1 MSSDYGYINARV
13 RAMKSRLLSR
23 ETLYELLAA
32 RDLTA
37 FADALGSTDFS
48 KDMGEAF
55 SRAPRPAP
63 DLSGPALGLSGPPG
77 PLGLSAV
84 EEGLRRNLCRISAKI
99 LSFAD
104 GRAGE
109 LLGVILERWDLENIK
124 AVLRGKH
131 TRLSKSDIL
140 SGVVPAGRLDEARIS
155 ELAEAEDAKAV
166 ADMLAAW
173 RSPFARPLT
182 KALSAYAQDNN
193 LANLELALDRFY
205 VSAGLETVRGRGKGD
220 RNAAKIRGIL
230 KEQVDV
236 LNLGTALRLRGEALE
251 ESLLVSF
258 WVPGGER
265 ILERHF
271 LALARAES
279 FIQALALTPP
289 SLHLLEKP
297 GGRGDEAAFERA
309 LSRAFAL
316 RCARLYR
323 GDPLAINI
331 PVGYLWMKTLE
342 VANLRLIAR
351 GKAFGLSRP
360 ELEAEL
366 LLV

>member
-13 RAMKSRLLSR
+13 KAMKSRLLSR
-23 ETLYELLAA
+23 ERLYELLAA

-37 FADALGSTDFS
+37 FADTLGSTDFG
-48 KDMGEAF
+48 KDLGEAF
-55 SRAPRPAP
+55 SRAPRPA
-63 DLSGPALGLSGPPG
+63 LGLSGTPG

-84 EEGLRRNLCRISAKI
+84 EEGLRRNLCRTSAKL

-109 LLGVILERWDLENIK
+109 LLGVIVERWDLENIK

-131 TRLSKSDIL
+131 TRLSKPDIL

-166 ADMLAAW
+166 ADMLATW

-182 KALSAYAQDNN
+182 KALSAYAEDNS

-205 VSAGLETVRGRGKGD
+205 VSAGLETVKKGD
-220 RNAAKIRGIL
+220 RNAVLIRGIL

-251 ESLLVSF
+251 ESPLLSY
-258 WVPGGER
+258 WVPGGEK

-279 FIQALALTPP
+279 FTQALALTPP

-297 GGRGDEAAFERA
+297 GGPESPRAGRGDEADFERA

-331 PVGYLWMKTLE
+331 PVGYLGMKTLE

>member
-32 RDLTA
+32 RDLAA
-37 FADALGSTDFS
+37 FADTLGSTDFG
-48 KDMGEAF
+48 KDLGEAF
-55 SRAPRPAP
+55 SRA
-63 DLSGPALGLSGPPG
+63 S
-77 PLGLSAV
+77 GLSAV
-84 EEGLRRNLCRISAKI
+84 EESLRRNLCRTSAK
-99 LSFAD
+99 LLTFAD

-166 ADMLAAW
+166 ADMLATW
-173 RSPFARPLT
+173 HSPFARPLT
-182 KALSAYAQDNN
+182 KALSAYAQDNS

-205 VSAGLETVRGRGKGD
+205 VSAGLETVKKGD
-220 RNAAKIRGIL
+220 RNAALIRGIL
-230 KEQVDV
+230 KGQIDV

-251 ESLLVSF
+251 EGPLVSY
-258 WVPGGER
+258 WMPGGEK
-265 ILERHF
+265 ILERNF

-279 FIQALALTPP
+279 FIQALALAPP

-297 GGRGDEAAFERA
+297 EDEAAFERA
-309 LSRAFAL
+309 LFRAFAL

-331 PVGYLWMKTLE
+331 PVGYLGMKTIE
-342 VANLRLIAR
+342 VTNLRLIAR
-351 GKAFGLSRP
+351 GKAYGLSQA
-360 ELEAEL
+360 ELEKEL
-366 LLV
+366 LLG

>member
-37 FADALGSTDFS
+37 FADTLGSTDFS
-48 KDMGEAF
+48 KDLGEAF

-84 EEGLRRNLCRISAKI
+84 EEGLRRNLCRTSAK
-99 LSFAD
+99 LLTFAD

-166 ADMLAAW
+166 ADMLATW

-182 KALSAYAQDNN
+182 KALSAYAQDNS

-205 VSAGLETVRGRGKGD
+205 VSAGLETVKKGD
-220 RNAAKIRGIL
+220 RNAVLIRGIL
-230 KEQVDV
+230 KGQIDV
-236 LNLGTALRLRGEALE
+236 LNLGTALRLRGKALE
-251 ESLLVSF
+251 EGPLVSY

-297 GGRGDEAAFERA
+297 VDEAAFERA
-309 LSRAFAL
+309 LFRAFAL

-323 GDPLAINI
+323 GDPLAIDI
-331 PVGYLWMKTLE
+331 PVGYLGMKTLE
-342 VANLRLIAR
+342 VTNLRLIAR
-351 GKAFGLSRP
+351 GKAYGLSQA
-360 ELEAEL
+360 EMEKEL
-366 LLV
+366 LLL

>member
-13 RAMKSRLLSR
+13 RAMKGRLLSR

-32 RDLTA
+32 RDLAA
-37 FADALGSTDFS
+37 FADTLGSTDFG
-48 KDMGEAF
+48 KDLGEAF
-55 SRAPRPAP
+55 SRVPRT
-63 DLSGPALGLSGPPG
+63 
-77 PLGLSAV
+77 LGLSAV
-84 EEGLRRNLCRISAKI
+84 EEGLRRNLCRTSAK
-99 LSFAD
+99 LLTFAD

-109 LLGVILERWDLENIK
+109 LLSVILEHWDLENIK

-131 TRLSKSDIL
+131 TRLSQSDIL

-166 ADMLAAW
+166 ADMLATW

-182 KALSAYAQDNN
+182 KALSAYAQDNS

-205 VSAGLETVRGRGKGD
+205 VSAGLETVKKGD
-220 RNAAKIRGIL
+220 RNAALIRGIL
-230 KEQVDV
+230 KEQIDV

-251 ESLLVSF
+251 DGPLVRYC
-258 WVPGGER
+258 VPGGER

-271 LALARAES
+271 LALARAEN
-279 FIQALALTPP
+279 FIQALALAPP
-289 SLHLLEKP
+289 SLLIFEKLE
-297 GGRGDEAAFERA
+297 DEADFERS

-316 RCARLYR
+316 RCAKLYR

-331 PVGYLWMKTLE
+331 PVGYLGMKTIE

-351 GKAFGLSRP
+351 GKAYGLP
-360 ELEAEL
+360 QAELEKEL

>member
-37 FADALGSTDFS
+37 FSDTLGSTDFG
-48 KDMGEAF
+48 KDLGEAL
-55 SRAPRPAP
+55 SRAPR
-63 DLSGPALGLSGPPG
+63 PALGLSGPFG

-84 EEGLRRNLCRISAKI
+84 EEGLRRNLCRTSAKL

-140 SGVVPAGRLDEARIS
+140 SGVVPAGRLDEARLS

-166 ADMLAAW
+166 ADMLATW

-205 VSAGLETVRGRGKGD
+205 VSASLETVRGRGKGD
-220 RNAAKIRGIL
+220 RNAALIRGIL
-230 KEQVDV
+230 KGQIDV

-251 ESLLVSF
+251 EGPLVSY
-258 WVPGGER
+258 WVPGGEK

-279 FIQALALTPP
+279 FIQALALVPP
-289 SLHLLEKP
+289 ALQPLEKP
-297 GGRGDEAAFERA
+297 GGPERPGAGRGDEAAFERA

-316 RCARLYR
+316 RCARIYR

-331 PVGYLWMKTLE
+331 PVGYLGMKTLE

-360 ELEAEL
+360 ELEVEL

>member
-37 FADALGSTDFS
+37 FADALGSTDFG

-55 SRAPRPAP
+55 SRAPRPA
-63 DLSGPALGLSGPPG
+63 
-77 PLGLSAV
+77 LGLSAV
-84 EEGLRRNLCRISAKI
+84 EEGLRRNLCRTSAK
-99 LSFAD
+99 LLTFAD

-109 LLGVILERWDLENIK
+109 LLGVILERWDLENVK
-124 AVLRGKH
+124 AVIRGKH

-166 ADMLAAW
+166 ADMLATW

-182 KALSAYAQDNN
+182 KALSAYAQDNS

-205 VSAGLETVRGRGKGD
+205 VSAGLETVKKGD
-220 RNAAKIRGIL
+220 RNAVLIRGIL
-230 KEQVDV
+230 KEQIDV

-251 ESLLVSF
+251 EGPLVSY
-258 WVPGGER
+258 WVPGGEK

-279 FIQALALTPP
+279 FIQALALAPP

-323 GDPLAINI
+323 GDPLAIDI
-331 PVGYLWMKTLE
+331 PVGYLGMKTIE
-342 VANLRLIAR
+342 VTNLRLIAR
-351 GKAFGLSRP
+351 GKAYGLSQA
-360 ELEAEL
+360 EMEKEL
-366 LLV
+366 LLL

>member
-37 FADALGSTDFS
+37 FADTLDSTDFS
-48 KDMGEAF
+48 KDLGEAF
-55 SRAPRPAP
+55 SRAPR
-63 DLSGPALGLSGPPG
+63 PALGLSGPPG

-84 EEGLRRNLCRISAKI
+84 EEGLRRNLCRTSAK
-99 LSFAD
+99 LLTFAD

-140 SGVVPAGRLDEARIS
+140 SGVVPAGSLDEARIS

-166 ADMLAAW
+166 ADMLATW
-173 RSPFARPLT
+173 RSSFARPLT
-182 KALSAYAQDNN
+182 KALSAYAQDNS

-205 VSAGLETVRGRGKGD
+205 VSAGLETVKKGD

-230 KEQVDV
+230 KGQIDF

-251 ESLLVSF
+251 EGLLVSF
-258 WVPGGER
+258 WVPGGEK

-279 FIQALALTPP
+279 FIQALVLAPS

-297 GGRGDEAAFERA
+297 ENEAAFERA

-323 GDPLAINI
+323 GDPLAIDI
-331 PVGYLWMKTLE
+331 PVGYLGMKTIE

-351 GKAFGLSRP
+351 GKAYGLSQA
-360 ELEAEL
+360 ELEVEL

>member
-13 RAMKSRLLSR
+13 RAMKGRLLSR

-32 RDLTA
+32 RDLAA
-37 FADALGSTDFS
+37 FTDTLGSTDFG
-48 KDMGEAF
+48 KDLGEAF
-55 SRAPRPAP
+55 SHAF
-63 DLSGPALGLSGPPG
+63 
-77 PLGLSAV
+77 GLSAV
-84 EEGLRRNLCRISAKI
+84 EEGLRRNLCRTSAKL

-166 ADMLAAW
+166 ADMLATW

-182 KALSAYAQDNN
+182 KALSAYAEDNS

-205 VSAGLETVRGRGKGD
+205 VSASLETVRGRGKGD
-220 RNAAKIRGIL
+220 RNAALIRGIL

-251 ESLLVSF
+251 EGPLVSY

-279 FIQALALTPP
+279 FIQALALAPP

-297 GGRGDEAAFERA
+297 VDEAAFERA

-323 GDPLAINI
+323 GDPLAIDI
-331 PVGYLWMKTLE
+331 PVGYLGMKTLE

-351 GKAFGLSRP
+351 GKAYGLSQA
-360 ELEAEL
+360 ELEVEL